1 MKVKVLNL
9 IKETKEIIMNL
20 NEIEQ
25 SVSECLITEV
35 IFRIEDG
42 KPIAFFPK
50 VGVGRGKISCY
61 TIESGHSSAQLE
73 YVRQCLPAKTEQ
85 ILPLYNHLVS
95 IGYKLKVKTLR
106 GLK

>member
-1 MKVKVLNL
+1 MSNKQRAKKWENGEYLDSL
-9 IKETKEIIMNL
+9 IP
-20 NEIEQ
+20 
-25 SVSECLITEV
+25 ECLITEV

-50 VGVGRGKISCY
+50 VEAGRGKISCY

-95 IGYKLKVKTLR
+95 IGYKLEVKTLR